1 VGAPCG
7 EWAAGHPRLLAMST
21 QLTVPAGFVSYL
33 RGSLFGEWGYAA
45 EQLSSL
51 ALEFGGNA
59 PDGAYLAPLHTF
71 FTTYLLLAEIGLRE
85 DAAQGEVVVNLSIGG
100 THVVKGLK
108 DEHRILLEQLDEMP
122 RRTRKAM
129 RDAASAKVAE
139 FGDFVQAVEERVDGL
154 NRSPERPA
162 TTHPPSRP
170 LRAQPSRA
178 RRTRR

>member
-1 VGAPCG
+1 
-7 EWAAGHPRLLAMST
+7 MST

-59 PDGAYLAPLHTF
+59 PDGTYLAPLHTF
-71 FTTYLLLAEIGLRE
+71 FATYLLLAEIGLRE
-85 DAAQGEVVVNLSIGG
+85 DAAQRDVIVNLSIGG
-100 THVVKGLK
+100 THVVKGLR
-108 DEHRILLEQLDEMP
+108 DEHRILMEQLDEMP

-139 FGDFVQAVEERVDGL
+139 FGEFVQAVEERVNGL
-154 NRSPERPA
+154 NRRPERPP

-170 LRAQPSRA
+170 PLRAEPSRV
-178 RRTRR
+178 RRSRH

>member
-1 VGAPCG
+1 
-7 EWAAGHPRLLAMST
+7 MNT
-21 QLTVPAGFVSYL
+21 QLTVPPSFVSYL

-71 FTTYLLLAEIGLRE
+71 FTTYALLAEIGLKE
-85 DAAQGEVVVNLSIGG
+85 NAVQGDVVVNLSIGG
-100 THVVKGLK
+100 TYVVKGLK
-108 DEHRILLEQLDEMP
+108 DEHRILMEQLDEMP
-122 RRTRKAM
+122 KKTRKAM

-139 FGDFVQAVEERVDGL
+139 FGEFVKAVEEQVDGL
-154 NRSPERPA
+154 NRRPERAA

-170 LRAQPSRA
+170 PLRAKPSRVG
-178 RRTRR
+178 RSRH

>member
-1 VGAPCG
+1 
-7 EWAAGHPRLLAMST
+7 MNT

-71 FTTYLLLAEIGLRE
+71 FTTYLLLAEIGLKE
-85 DAAQGEVVVNLSIGG
+85 DASQRDVVVNLSIGG
-100 THVVKGLK
+100 THVVKGLR
-108 DEHRILLEQLDEMP
+108 DEHRTLMEQLDEMP

-139 FGDFVQAVEERVDGL
+139 FGEFVQAVEERVNGL
-154 NRSPERPA
+154 NRRPERPA

-170 LRAQPSRA
+170 PLRAEPSRV
-178 RRTRR
+178 RRTRH

>member
-1 VGAPCG
+1 MEAT
-7 EWAAGHPRLLAMST
+7 LI
-21 QLTVPAGFVSYL
+21 VPAVFVRYL

-71 FTTYLLLAEIGLRE
+71 FTTYALLAEIGLKE
-85 DAAQGEVVVNLSIGG
+85 NTAQRDVIVNLSIGG
-100 THVVKGLK
+100 TYVVKGLK
-108 DEHRILLEQLDEMP
+108 DEHRILVEQLDEMP
-122 RRTRKAM
+122 KKTRKAM

-139 FGDFVQAVEERVDGL
+139 FGDFVKAVEEQVNGL
-154 NRSPERPA
+154 NRRLERPA

-170 LRAQPSRA
+170 PLRAKPSRVG
-178 RRTRR
+178 RSRH